1 MCDKDT
7 YNFEYYPG
15 DKQHGTAVRLSFD
28 RNYTSLEEFR
38 NMCRA
43 FAIALGYDRNE
54 VSQVFPDRSCRPECR
69 FRNQNCQQARVSRC

>member
-15 DKQHGTAVRLSFD
+15 DEQYDTAVRLSFD
-28 RNYTSLEEFR
+28 SDYTSLEEFS

-43 FAIALGYDRNE
+43 FAIALGYAPQTVEKYFGPDRN
-54 VSQVFPDRSCRPECR
+54 
-69 FRNQNCQQARVSRC
+69 NWLN